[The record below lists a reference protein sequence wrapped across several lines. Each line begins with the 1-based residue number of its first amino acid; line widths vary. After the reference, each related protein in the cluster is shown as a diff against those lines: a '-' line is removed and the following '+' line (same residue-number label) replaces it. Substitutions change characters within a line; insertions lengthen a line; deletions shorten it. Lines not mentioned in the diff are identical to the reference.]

1 MSTQRIAELEA
12 VIEALRA
19 TRDHLMS
26 ARFTPVKT
34 KRHGQAV
41 NGNVRGTRDVVD
53 AIKKAEAELR
63 HLTAPPKPKPAPTEL
78 TRADFDGVTEVCV
91 LGQWKRAE
99 KVNAKSV
106 SVIWCEGTPQAE
118 REAIPF
124 SKITGIRSA
133 S

>member
-1 MSTQRIAELEA
+1 MSAQRIAELEA
-12 VIEALRA
+12 GIADLRA
-19 TRDHLMS
+19 KQERLM
-26 ARFTPVKT
+26 AERFAPAKT
-34 KRHGQAV
+34 KRHDQLIK
-41 NGNVRGTRDVVD
+41 GNVRRTRDVVD

-78 TRADFDGVTEVCV
+78 TRADFDGVTEVLVC
-91 LGQWKRAE
+91 GAWKTIV

-106 SVIWCEGTPQAE
+106 SVIWGEGTEFAE

-124 SKITGIRSA
+124 SHITGIRSA

>member
-1 MSTQRIAELEA
+1 MSGQRIAEVALEL
-12 VIEALRA
+12 EALRA

-41 NGNVRGTRDVVD
+41 NGNVRRTRDVVD
-53 AIKKAEAELR
+53 AIKEAEAELR
-63 HLTAPPKPKPAPTEL
+63 RLTTPPKPKPAPAAL
-78 TRADFDGVTEVCV
+78 TRADFDDVAEVLVCGV
-91 LGQWKRAE
+91 WKTPV

-106 SVIWCEGTPQAE
+106 SVIWCEGTPHAE
-118 REAIPF
+118 REAVPF
-124 SKITGIRSA
+124 SHITGIRRA